1 MRTKEQIEQLKA
13 IPISQYLNIEGFQP
27 VQMKGLEQIYYSPKH
42 EEHTPSFFVNVQKNV
57 FHDFSGVGEQGDIIR
72 LVQYLKG
79 CSFIQAI
86 ETLEA
91 INPKEIQS
99 FSFSGQNPSQAEQR
113 STVKIISVQPLRN
126 RSLID
131 YVASRKISHP
141 IASIYLQEIH
151 YQIEQKQY
159 YAAGFAN
166 DKGGFEL
173 RSLYFKGGTSPKWFT
188 HLPADGSTAI
198 NLFEGVFDF
207 LSCCQFF
214 NVQRLNNPTV
224 VLNSLSFINDVLPIL
239 SKYGTVNTFLDNDKS
254 GKRALERLRKEEISI
269 RDCSYYYSSNKDFN
283 EFLVNHYGNG
293 HL

>member
-1 MRTKEQIEQLKA
+1 MKTKEQIEQLKA
-13 IPISQYLNIEGFQP
+13 ISILHYLSIEGFQP
-27 VQMKGLEQIYYSPKH
+27 VQTKGVEQVYYSPKY

-57 FHDFSGVGEQGDIIR
+57 FHDFSGQGEQGDIIR

-79 CSFIQAI
+79 CNFMQAI
-86 ETLEA
+86 EMLEA
-91 INPKEIQS
+91 IKPEETQS
-99 FSFSGQNPSQAEQR
+99 FSFSGQKPSQTEQH
-113 STVKIISVQPLRN
+113 STVKIVSVQPLRN

-131 YVASRKISHP
+131 YVASRKISHT

-188 HLPADGSTAI
+188 HFPVDGSTAI

-224 VLNSLSFINDVLPIL
+224 ILNSLSVINDVIPTL
-239 SKYGTVNTFLDNDKS
+239 SRYKTVNTFLDNDKS
-254 GKRALERLRKEEISI
+254 GKRALERLSKEGLNII
-269 RDCSYYYSSNKDFN
+269 DCSHYYPSHKDFN
-283 EFLVNHYGNG
+283 EFLVNQ
-293 HL
+293 L